1 MWTAPYSTWAMEIP
15 FWNGMKTQLHIGSTS
30 LYRTWNIPCW
40 FTFSSLMGSQVS
52 KKPEDEEDGWRCSQ
66 VSQFWPVC
74 LSTENTHKPFF
85 LKPMLDLNIFP
96 QMLHSSSLTVRRSP
110 RSLGMTRENGMRA
123 NYKYGPL
130 LEALS
135 WRSFLLTLWIFYTII
150 SFSFPLPGKI
160 AKIDESCQK
169 SHYWTSLLSPSSSP
183 PETNEGSVSI
193 CASH

>member
-1 MWTAPYSTWAMEIP
+1 MQHCQCLTWMS
-15 FWNGMKTQLHIGSTS
+15 FHRRNSHSMCFH
-30 LYRTWNIPCW
+30 
-40 FTFSSLMGSQVS
+40 
-52 KKPEDEEDGWRCSQ
+52 
-66 VSQFWPVC
+66 
-74 LSTENTHKPFF
+74 
-85 LKPMLDLNIFP
+85 KPMLDLNIFP

-110 RSLGMTRENGMRA
+110 RSLGMMRENGTRA

-150 SFSFPLPGKI
+150 SFSFPLSGKI

-183 PETNEGSVSI
+183 PETNEGSVSVRLI
-193 CASH
+193 RPENLCWCSDQGRLWKKLAFSLLQLSRIFSHSAATF